1 MPEIRI
7 RARITIR
14 TSGYLTDAHAR
25 YAWHNTRVAPGIPI
39 DLHITGHLTG
49 VGPWALHPIGG
60 MLADASEVTI
70 TTDYGPDPAVADA
83 LLSAVRAA
91 IDAEH
96 ELRSTHTIPA
106 GGGR

>member
-1 MPEIRI
+1 
-7 RARITIR
+7 
-14 TSGYLTDAHAR
+14 
-25 YAWHNTRVAPGIPI
+25 
-39 DLHITGHLTG
+39 
-49 VGPWALHPIGG
+49 

-91 IDAEH
+91 MDAEH